1 MISPTVSRL
10 AGCAGSNLR
19 CGCGCSGLH
28 PQEPLMRVVSGYR
41 PVTTRRT
48 GTSRHGEA
56 AKAQTSSLSTRKRV
70 DQKTS
75 VCRLLL
81 YSNWVEK
88 PNSGHVNFTQKSRV
102 NQCYKLHFDDLGFNI
117 PFFRILFL
125 FSPHIFPV
133 IKAFRQFQSMRDPVC
148 LSGTR
153 NCSIGARVW
162 VCWGGG
168 RRESLLIPLI

>member
-1 MISPTVSRL
+1 
-10 AGCAGSNLR
+10 
-19 CGCGCSGLH
+19 
-28 PQEPLMRVVSGYR
+28 MRVVSGYR

-88 PNSGHVNFTQKSRV
+88 PNSGHVNFNQKSRV
-102 NQCYKLHFDDLGFNI
+102 KQCYKLHFNDLGFNI
-117 PFFRILFL
+117 PFSGYYFS
-125 FSPHIFPV
+125 FSPTF
-133 IKAFRQFQSMRDPVC
+133 F
-148 LSGTR
+148 
-153 NCSIGARVW
+153 
-162 VCWGGG
+162 
-168 RRESLLIPLI
+168 LL